1 MTTQRPWQSRTM
13 WVNLVSGFAALA
25 SVVGVGDALHL
36 DEATQ
41 IKIVGG
47 IMAVV
52 NVVNMYLR
60 PLSTTPITMKPEE
73 DDEPPTGI

>member
-13 WVNLVSGFAALA
+13 WVNLLSGIAAVA
-25 SVVGVGDALHL
+25 VVFGFDFGL
-36 DEATQ
+36 DETKQ
-41 IKIVGG
+41 TEIVAG

-60 PLSTTPITMKPEE
+60 PISTTPITMKPS